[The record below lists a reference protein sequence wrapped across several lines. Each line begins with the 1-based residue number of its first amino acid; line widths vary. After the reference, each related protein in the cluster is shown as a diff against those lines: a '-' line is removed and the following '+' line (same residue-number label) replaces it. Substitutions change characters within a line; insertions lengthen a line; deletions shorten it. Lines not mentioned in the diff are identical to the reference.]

1 MVRLGTQRRLEE
13 EERKA
18 LVDALRYWRDNSA
31 RFWED
36 RDRAE
41 NAYNCVWKGQSP
53 SGTQRDVGERKAT
66 PFKGASDQ
74 RLRWGKGAVKELEA
88 LLMNATRAAKVNI
101 VCTRGGMK
109 QGRADA
115 LQTLLDWCIC
125 RMGVSWET
133 QLRTAI
139 KYYLRDTPAIALVT
153 VNWMRRTCAVVET
166 ADAETMCAEYAAWR
180 SERDGAGVVE
190 AQGEWW
196 LALESA
202 GKGEAD
208 VTDEGRIALVAA
220 REFAAERKGIAAEDA
235 EAMLRAMAEDADG
248 EVEYVREG
256 VETEGPEI
264 RALRYGDDFCMPTL
278 TERFDEAQWFE
289 GEWLTREQLE
299 ERVAADGWDAAWV
312 EETLR
317 HPGVGV
323 FDEIRPEY
331 VDDARE
337 TYNVV
342 TCHFTT
348 VEGEGRVWRW
358 TSVLS
363 AADGSAYGKR
373 LVRTRRGKW
382 NAVLMRR
389 EVNSSNVIDAQG
401 IAEEAAPVQGIAK
414 VIRDGAANNAIVGA
428 QAPIKQKGRNIK
440 GALIGP
446 FRRIMMG
453 VNEDVTFMQPPAY
466 PSAADRQV
474 DTIRDEFLAFEGVGD
489 GKRDMGLMRQ
499 DIVSWWL
506 AQMQELYRLI
516 LEVAQDN
523 AGAET
528 LAGVTNAH
536 DIQGLRREDISGDFG
551 ITVVLDQN
559 DLDNEKLIRKLQ
571 TFAQLVQPLDREGT
585 LDTNPILMDAMR
597 RLMPGIGAASVRTA
611 DEMRMD
617 DVRDEM
623 QNFTQIKA
631 GLTPQMDVRGR
642 WNYRARLAFYRGLRE
657 TNPAAIEEMDPES
670 RDILDRWI
678 AALEQQGRQF
688 GENAEIGRTGA
699 AGIGAAGT
707 DGQGTEGGATREET
721 P

>member
-1 MVRLGTQRRLEE
+1 MRRIGTQRRLEE

-36 RDRAE
+36 RSRAE
-41 NAYNCVWKGQSP
+41 NAYNCQWKGQSA
-53 SGTQRDVGERKAT
+53 SGTHRDTAERKAM

-74 RLRWGKGAVKELEA
+74 RLRWGKAAVKELEA
-88 LLMNATRAAKVNI
+88 LLMNATRAARVNI
-101 VCTRGGMK
+101 VCTRDGVK
-109 QGRADA
+109 QGRANA
-115 LQTLLDWCIC
+115 LQTLLDWAIC
-125 RMGVSWET
+125 QMGMDWEA

-139 KYYLRDTPAIALVT
+139 KYYLRDTPAVALMT
-153 VNWMRRTCAVVET
+153 VNWRRRTCAVVET
-166 ADAETMCAEYAAWR
+166 ADMETVCAEYAQWR
-180 SERDGAGVVE
+180 SDDGGTSVVE

-196 LALESA
+196 LAVDAVRRRER
-202 GKGEAD
+202 D
-208 VTDEGRIALVAA
+208 VTEEEREALQTVMD
-220 REFAAERKGIAAEDA
+220 FAAERKGMSAEDA
-235 EAMLRAMAEDADG
+235 KEAIRGLAEDEDG
-248 EVEYVREG
+248 EIEFVSEG
-256 VETEGPEI
+256 VECEGPEI

-289 GEWLTREQLE
+289 GEWLTKEQLE
-299 ERVAADGWDAAWV
+299 EKVSADGWDARWV

-317 HPGVGV
+317 HPGAGV
-323 FDEIRPEY
+323 FDELRPEY
-331 VDDARE
+331 IDDARE
-337 TYNVV
+337 MYNVV
-342 TCHFTT
+342 KCHFTS
-348 VEGEGRVWRW
+348 VDGAGKVWRW
-358 TSVLS
+358 ESVLS

-453 VNEDVTFMQPPAY
+453 INDDVAFMQPPAY
-466 PSAADRQV
+466 PSAADKQV
-474 DTIRDEFLAFEGVGD
+474 ETIRGEFLNFEGVGD
-489 GKRDMGLMRQ
+489 GSSDMSLVRQ

-516 LEVAQDN
+516 LEVTQDN
-523 AGAET
+523 ASAVT

-536 DIQGLRREDISGDFG
+536 DVQGLKREDITGDFG

-559 DLDNEKLIRKLQ
+559 DLDNEKLIKKLQ

-585 LDTNPILMDAMR
+585 LDTNPILMDAVR
-597 RLMPGIGAASVRTA
+597 RLMPGVGTAGIRTA

-631 GLTPQMDVRGR
+631 GLAPQMDTRGR
-642 WNYRARLAFYRGLRE
+642 WNYKARLAFYDDLRRNNPQAVEDMDAESRE
-657 TNPAAIEEMDPES
+657 TLE
-670 RDILDRWI
+670 RWI
-678 AALEQQGRQF
+678 AALEQQSRQY

-699 AGIGAAGT
+699 AGIES
-707 DGQGTEGGATREET
+707 QGNAEAER
-721 P
+721 